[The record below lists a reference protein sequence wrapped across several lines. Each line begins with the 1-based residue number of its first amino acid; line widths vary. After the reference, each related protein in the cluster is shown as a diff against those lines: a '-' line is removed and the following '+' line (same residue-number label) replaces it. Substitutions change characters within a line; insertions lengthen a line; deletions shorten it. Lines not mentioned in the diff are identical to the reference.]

1 MKIHKKKIIVLCIAF
16 IFVFIMYIMFA
27 KNIFAAQKTGYR
39 LVSNI
44 TDKVTPGNQIEISV
58 RLNAN
63 DIESFQGTLIYS
75 NALKLISYSK
85 NNEIQFNNFVFNPE
99 IENNKSENPYKENK
113 ALSFAGLLNDTLSG
127 DNIILTLRFDTSLCQ
142 KGKEYGI
149 AWNNDKSICGDR
161 TYILKG
167 GEKVRLEETIG
178 FKFST
183 VGNPDNVSDDNSG
196 SSTSEIPG
204 YSSEGAT
211 NGSSSEGTVSEDT
224 KNLDEKNNNVNQD
237 DEKGTNSNA
246 DNKTVSNSFKKESY
260 IENSETTKS
269 ENKLPKTGEQSIVII
284 TTILV
289 LISLIVIS
297 GIIYIK
303 KFKQIK

>member
-16 IFVFIMYIMFA
+16 IFVFIMFA
-27 KNIFAAQKTGYR
+27 KNIFATQKIGYR

-75 NALKLISYSK
+75 NALKLVSYSK
-85 NNEIQFNNFVFNPE
+85 NNEIQFKNFVFNPE
-99 IENNKSENPYKENK
+99 IESNKSENPYKENK
-113 ALSFAGLLNDTLSG
+113 ALSFAGLLDDSVSG
-127 DNIILTLRFDTSLCQ
+127 DNEILTLRFDTSLCQ

-149 AWNNDKSICGDR
+149 VWNNDKSICGDR

-183 VGNPDNVSDDNSG
+183 VGNPDNISDNNS
-196 SSTSEIPG
+196 SNLTVEIPG
-204 YSSEGAT
+204 NSSGDTTNGESSENAALQ
-211 NGSSSEGTVSEDT
+211 DT
-224 KNLDEKNNNVNQD
+224 KILDEKNNNVNQED
-237 DEKGTNSNA
+237 KKGTNSNT
-246 DNKTVSNSFKKESY
+246 DNKTASNSSKKENY
-260 IENSETTKS
+260 IQNSETTKS

-297 GIIYIK
+297 GIIYMK
-303 KFKQIK
+303 